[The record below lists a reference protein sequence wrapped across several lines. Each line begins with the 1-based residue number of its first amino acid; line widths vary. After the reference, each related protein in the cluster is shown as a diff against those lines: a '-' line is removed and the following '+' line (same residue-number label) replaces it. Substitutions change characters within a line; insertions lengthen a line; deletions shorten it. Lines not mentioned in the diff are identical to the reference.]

1 MSAAFKITVDIS
13 QVSKLIPWSTSIKAR
28 SVTALQQAFHG
39 ALSTVTSKERVRTGN
54 MRDSTA
60 MTTSSEGATITAS
73 AGYSGYQNFG
83 TRYMTGTHFME
94 AGVENIMSALPSTML
109 SALAI

>member
-1 MSAAFKITVDIS
+1 MPATFKITVDVS
-13 QVSKLIPWSTSIKAR
+13 QLSRLQPWAATIKAR
-28 SVTALQQAFHG
+28 VAVGMQQSFNSALPVIQAR
-39 ALSTVTSKERVRTGN
+39 ERVRTGN

-60 MTTSSEGATITAS
+60 MSTSSEGATITAS

-94 AGVENIMSALPSTML
+94 AGVSNIMQTLPTNIL
-109 SALAI
+109 SSIAI